1 MDSPSKK
8 RGNGPFDVVSTWN
21 PRGAFVGESFFRF
34 PDVINLEISDVIL
47 KIKTHIPLFS
57 IKL

>member
-1 MDSPSKK
+1 MKK

-21 PRGAFVGESFFRF
+21 PRGVFVGESFFRF